1 MGSAVHGGQKRIIQK
16 EEVTMRHIFT
26 IALFT
31 AVMALTSCGME
42 IETSGNGDLDGFWNL
57 TQVDST
63 ATGVTADVHEQRLF
77 WSVQHKL
84 LQLSDY
90 QNQNPMCLLRFEKN
104 GQQLT
109 LSSPFF
115 YNRDEGDQ
123 PIDDISV
130 LAPYGINAMPE
141 TFQIQKLNSSK
152 MVLKTDIV
160 TLYFTRF

>member
-1 MGSAVHGGQKRIIQK
+1 
-16 EEVTMRHIFT
+16 MRHLFT

-31 AVMALTSCGME
+31 MALVLTASCDMK
-42 IETSGNGDLDGFWNL
+42 IEGSDNGDLDGFWNL

-63 ATGVTADVHEQRLF
+63 ATGVTVEVHDLRLF

-84 LQLSDY
+84 LQLQDF
-90 QNQNPMCLLRFEKN
+90 QEQNPTCLLRFEKN

-109 LSSPFF
+109 LSSPFL

-123 PIDDISV
+123 PVEDISV

-141 TFQIQKLNSSK
+141 TFQIQKLNGSK
-152 MVLKTDIV
+152 MILKTDIV

>member
-1 MGSAVHGGQKRIIQK
+1 
-16 EEVTMRHIFT
+16 MRHIFT

-31 AVMALTSCGME
+31 AAMVFTSCGMD
-42 IETSGNGDLDGFWNL
+42 IETSGNGDLDGMWSL

-63 ATGVTADVHEQRLF
+63 ATGVSANVRELRLF

-84 LQLSDY
+84 LQLRDY
-90 QNQNPMCLLRFEKN
+90 QEQNPMCLLRFEKN

-109 LSSPFF
+109 LSSPFL

-130 LAPYGINAMPE
+130 LAPYGINTMPE
-141 TFQIQKLNSSK
+141 TFQIQKLNSDK